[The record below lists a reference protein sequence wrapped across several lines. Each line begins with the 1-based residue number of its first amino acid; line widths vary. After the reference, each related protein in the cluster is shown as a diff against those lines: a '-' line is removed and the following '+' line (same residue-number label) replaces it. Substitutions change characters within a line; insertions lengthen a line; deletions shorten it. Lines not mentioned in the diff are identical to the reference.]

1 MLHGKLTPTMSE
13 RQANRVKIRKLTFEV
28 RSTTFALTKLLR
40 LPSAQNTTIIRQSQ
54 SSNDLMY
61 YANGLSQVNPFH
73 TIDLF

>member
-13 RQANRVKIRKLTFEV
+13 RQANRVKIRKLTFEE

-40 LPSAQNTTIIRQSQ
+40 LPSVQNTTIIRQSQ

-61 YANGLSQVNPFH
+61 YANGLS
-73 TIDLF
+73 